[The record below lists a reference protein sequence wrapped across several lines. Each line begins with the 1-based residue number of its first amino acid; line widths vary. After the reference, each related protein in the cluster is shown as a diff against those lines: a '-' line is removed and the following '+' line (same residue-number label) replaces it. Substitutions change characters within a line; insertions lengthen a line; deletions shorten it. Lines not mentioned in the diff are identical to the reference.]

1 MAEGPE
7 LSFFDL
13 RTVHDHFDQALME
26 NDDID
31 LKAYL
36 DAYNELYKFF
46 QLMGSVFSFVSS
58 DLKQK
63 IDILAE
69 LRNKDNQNYTTV
81 KTMIEY
87 ERENKLLE
95 KADFVNGART
105 LLRLHRGLDF
115 IREFLRQLGDLTD
128 VDKTSSCCQDAY
140 NKTLAKHHPWVIR
153 KAAIVAMYTMPT
165 REMLLKKVCGENVQ
179 RNVDILPKMLE
190 VTADVFD
197 RTHTVFDNYR
207 LHTLP

>member
-1 MAEGPE
+1 MAEGPD

-13 RTVHDHFDQALME
+13 RTVHDHFDQALVE
-26 NDDID
+26 NDDVD

-36 DAYNELYKFF
+36 EAYNELYKFF

-63 IDILAE
+63 IDVLTDLI
-69 LRNKDNQNYTTV
+69 NKNTQNYTTI
-81 KTMIEY
+81 KSMIEY

-95 KADFVNGART
+95 KADFVNGSRT

-115 IREFLRQLGDLTD
+115 IREFLQQLNDLTD
-128 VDKTSSCCQDAY
+128 IDKTVCCCQDAY
-140 NKTLAKHHPWVIR
+140 NKTLAKHHSWVIR

-165 REMLLKKVCGENVQ
+165 REALFKKVCGENVQ
-179 RNVDILPKMLE
+179 RNIDVLPKMLE
-190 VTADVFD
+190 VTADVFN
-197 RTHTVFDNYR
+197 RTDSIYKTYQ

>member
-13 RTVHDHFDQALME
+13 RTVHDHFDQALIE
-26 NDDID
+26 NDDVN

-36 DAYNELYKFF
+36 EAYNELYKFF

-63 IDILAE
+63 IDTLIE
-69 LRNKDNQNYTTV
+69 LTKKDDQNYTTV
-81 KTMIEY
+81 KSMIEY

-95 KADFVNGART
+95 KPDFVNGART

-115 IREFLRQLGDLTD
+115 IREFLRRLGDLAD
-128 VDKTSSCCQDAY
+128 IDKTSSCCQDAY

-153 KAAIVAMYTMPT
+153 KAAVVAMYTMPT
-165 REMLLKKVCGENVQ
+165 REALFKKVCGENVQ
-179 RNVDILPKMLE
+179 RNIDILPKMLE
-190 VTADVFD
+190 ITADVFD
-197 RTHTVFDNYR
+197 RTHNVYESYR

>member
-7 LSFFDL
+7 LTFFDL
-13 RTVHDHFDQALME
+13 RTVHDHFDQALAE
-26 NDDID
+26 NDDIV

-63 IDILAE
+63 IDILTN
-69 LRNKDNQNYTTV
+69 LLNKDDEQYITV
-81 KTMIEY
+81 KSMIDY
-87 ERENKLLE
+87 EKENKLLE
-95 KADFVNGART
+95 KPDFVNGART

-115 IREFLRQLGDLTD
+115 IREFLRQLGDLSD
-128 VDKTSSCCQDAY
+128 GDKTSSCCQDAY

-153 KAAIVAMYTMPT
+153 KAAIVAMYAMPN
-165 REMLLKKVCGENVQ
+165 REALLKKVCGENVQ
-179 RNVDILPKMLE
+179 RNLDILPKMLE
-190 VTADVFD
+190 ITADVYN
-197 RTHTVFDNYR
+197 RTDSIYECYQ
-207 LHTLP
+207 LHALP